1 VKPPLHY
8 VALGDS
14 LTEGYGVA
22 AEDSF
27 VNVYSRLIEA
37 AIGRQVAVLNAGV
50 TGDTTSDILRR
61 MSKDADLKEAIR
73 HADLISLTAG
83 GNDLLNAAR
92 EFLMNR
98 DPQVLKAALR
108 LFTVNIRQIIE
119 MIEHIRTV
127 HGDGRAKPLV
137 MRILNLYNPFPII
150 EETVYWIGRFNREWL
165 SYETP
170 YIRIVDI
177 YEAFQYR
184 IDDLIG
190 EDMVHP
196 NALGYQ
202 TMAEAA
208 HSIGYAGLDLDA
220 EFES

>member
-1 VKPPLHY
+1 MKPPLYY

-27 VNVYSRLIEA
+27 VAAYSRLMESA
-37 AIGRQVAVLNAGV
+37 LGRQAVVLNAGV
-50 TGDTTSDILRR
+50 TGDTTSDILHR
-61 MSKDADLKEAIR
+61 MSTNVDLRQAIR
-73 HADLISLTAG
+73 QADLISLTAG
-83 GNDLLNAAR
+83 GNDLLGAAR
-92 EFLMNR
+92 EFLLNR

-108 LFTVNIRQIIE
+108 LFAINIRRIFESIG
-119 MIEHIRTV
+119 HIRSASG
-127 HGDGRAKPLV
+127 GDGNKPLV

-150 EETVYWIGRFNREWL
+150 EETEYWIERFNREWL
-165 SYETP
+165 PYETP
-170 YIRIVDI
+170 YVRVVHV

-184 IDDLIG
+184 TDDLIS

-196 NALGYQ
+196 NALGYR

-208 HSIGYAGLDLDA
+208 HALGYAGLEDETKA
-220 EFES
+220 